1 VSERPGSVSDVIR
14 AMRRGKG
21 RPRPELAEQADHLPA
36 NLRGLPSPTLN
47 RPVLIGAAP
56 GPRTHPDLALFPA
69 PPTSAGGRL
78 FSWTGLTVEQY
89 MRAFDVPDDHPW
101 MEWREMPTWRIRY
114 ACIPHPSGRNH
125 WYNEAGNIKAVSEFL
140 QAWIAVAFSSRG
152 EDDQPA

>member
-1 VSERPGSVSDVIR
+1 MRAFDRVNLLYEHPGKYPGGSEDKFPRTLGR
-14 AMRRGKG
+14 AAAQAMRPWLFG
-21 RPRPELAEQADHLPA
+21 RE
-36 NLRGLPSPTLN
+36 
-47 RPVLIGAAP
+47 VL
-56 GPRTHPDLALFPA
+56 LV
-69 PPTSAGGRL
+69 GRD
-78 FSWTGLTVEQY
+78 VA
-89 MRAFDVPDDHPW
+89 RAFDVPDDHPW